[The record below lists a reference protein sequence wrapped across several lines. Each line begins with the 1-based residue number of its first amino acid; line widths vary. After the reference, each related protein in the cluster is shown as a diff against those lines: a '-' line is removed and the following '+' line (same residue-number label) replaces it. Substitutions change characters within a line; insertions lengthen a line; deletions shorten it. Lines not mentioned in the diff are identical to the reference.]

1 MEPVKKQ
8 GTPEGDTAST
18 SKAPSGGGND
28 ATSAVPQNLDQ
39 GFSVFTW
46 LKLERGVSKTA
57 AAQVKLKGIDEFL
70 QGRTRVKDRRAYRE
84 CSETTYDEVRLMLQ
98 HLVVDRKLAEM
109 KEGSALRMAVEDRID
124 ILNVAVI
131 IFRYFLP
138 LQFSG
143 PTVKMFWGGLKV
155 LLDVGPAVL

>member
-1 MEPVKKQ
+1 MESVKKQ
-8 GTPEGDTAST
+8 GKPEGDTTST
-18 SKAPSGGGND
+18 SKDPSGGGND
-28 ATSAVPQNLDQ
+28 ATSTVPQNDDH

-46 LKLERGVSKTA
+46 LKIERGASKTA
-57 AAQVKLKGIDEFL
+57 AAQVELKGIDEFL
-70 QGRTRVKDRRAYRE
+70 RGRTRAKDRRAYTE

-98 HLVVDRKLAEM
+98 HLVVDRKLSEM

-124 ILNVAVI
+124 IFNAAVI

-143 PTVKMFWGGLKV
+143 PTVKKFWGGLKV
-155 LLDVGPAVL
+155 LLDVRPAVL